1 MVINIRQDPVTHLMH
16 SAEHDFLELAAPG
29 VRVLQPYQPGKPV
42 AELEREFGI
51 RHAIKLASN
60 ENPFGPSPRALAAGT
75 AAMQDIARYP
85 EGSGHALVTRL
96 ARLHDIAPGSITLG
110 NGSNDVLDLVARV
123 FLTPDFEAIFS
134 QYAFAV
140 YPISVQ
146 AVGAVARVAA
156 AHDGSRGPAY
166 GHDLAAMRALVSER
180 TRVIFIANPNN
191 PTGTW
196 LGGAELEDFVAS
208 LPAHVLVVVDEAYF
222 EYVDAP
228 AYPDTSRWLDRYP
241 NLIVTR
247 TFSKAYGLAG
257 LRVGYALSHPAVAG
271 LLNRVRQPFNV
282 NLVAQAAA
290 LAALDDTQHLHNC
303 VQRNRAGMQQL
314 LAGFREQRLPYI
326 ESAGNFVAVD
336 VGRPGPQVYQ
346 ALLREGVI
354 VRPVANYAM
363 PNHLRVTVG
372 SAGENT
378 RFLTALAKVLS

>member
-1 MVINIRQDPVTHLMH
+1 MPRSDKQFV
-16 SAEHDFLELAAPG
+16 ELAAPG
-29 VRVLQPYQPGKPV
+29 VRALQPYQPGKPV

-60 ENPFGPSPRALAAGT
+60 ENPFGPSPQALAAGS
-75 AAMQDIARYP
+75 AAMQGIARYP
-85 EGSGHALVTRL
+85 EGSGHALVARL
-96 ARLHDIAPGSITLG
+96 ARLHDVAPGNITLG

-123 FLTPDFEAIFS
+123 FLTPEHEAVYS
-134 QYAFAV
+134 QFAFAV

-146 AVGAVARVAA
+146 AAGGVARVAA

-166 GHDLAAMRALVSER
+166 GHDLAAMHALVNAR

-196 LGGAELEDFVAS
+196 LPAAELEDFIAS
-208 LPAHVLVVVDEAYF
+208 LPDHVLVVVDEAYF
-222 EYVDAP
+222 EYVETPD
-228 AYPDTSRWLDRYP
+228 YPDTSRWLDRYP

-282 NLVAQAAA
+282 NMIAQAAA
-290 LAALDDTQHLHNC
+290 LAALDDTQHLQDC
-303 VQRNRAGMQQL
+303 VRRNRAGMQQL
-314 LAGFREQRLPYI
+314 VAGFTAQRLPYI
-326 ESAGNFVAVD
+326 ESAGNFVAID
-336 VGRPGPQVYQ
+336 VGRPGPEVYQ
-346 ALLREGVI
+346 ALLQEGVI
-354 VRPVANYAM
+354 VRPVANYTM

-372 SAGENT
+372 STAENT
-378 RFLTALAKVLS
+378 RFLAALEKVLS